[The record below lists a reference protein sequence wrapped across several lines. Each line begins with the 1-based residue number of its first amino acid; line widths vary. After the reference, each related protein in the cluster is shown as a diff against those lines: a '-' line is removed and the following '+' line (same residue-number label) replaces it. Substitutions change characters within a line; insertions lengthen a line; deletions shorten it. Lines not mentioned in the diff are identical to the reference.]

1 MSTNKFIVERTVVG
15 DTDTE
20 LTQASG
26 IAYVDVTGLNWYG
39 KAGEVYKFKAS
50 VVYDVNGT
58 GTGANFAIS
67 GPASPTVLS
76 YKSEF
81 STAAG
86 TQAANY
92 GNAYDLPASAQ
103 STGSAFAADNLATVE
118 GVISPSADG
127 TITIRAIVETV
138 ASGTCT
144 VQGASSV
151 LTWSRID
158 WPTTA

>member
-15 DTDTE
+15 DTNT
-20 LTQASG
+20 TVGTSYG
-26 IAYVDVTGLNWYG
+26 NVTGLSWYG
-39 KAGEVYKFKAS
+39 KAGEVYKFKAT
-50 VVYDVNGT
+50 VVYDAAAT
-58 GTGANFAIS
+58 GDGANFSVS

-76 YKSEF
+76 YRSEV
-81 STAAG
+81 STSASA
-86 TQAANY
+86 QAVNF

-103 STGSAFAADNLATVE
+103 TTGSAFTTDNIAVVE

-127 TITIRAIVETV
+127 TIAIRGIAENASTI
-138 ASGTCT
+138 T

-158 WPTTA
+158 WPAEA

>member
-1 MSTNKFIVERTVVG
+1 MTTNKFIVERTVVG
-15 DTDTE
+15 DTDT
-20 LTQASG
+20 TVGATYG
-26 IAYVDVTGLNWYG
+26 DVTGLNWYG
-39 KAGEVYKFKAS
+39 KAGDVYKFKAS
-50 VVYDVNGT
+50 VVYDVDAT
-58 GTGANFAIS
+58 GSGANFAIS

-103 STGSAFAADNLATVE
+103 TTGSAFTTDNLATVE

-127 TITIRAIVETV
+127 TITIRGIRE
-138 ASGTCT
+138 ASTTCT

-158 WPTTA
+158 WPTEA

>member
-15 DTDTE
+15 DTNT
-20 LTQASG
+20 TIGAT
-26 IAYVDVTGLNWYG
+26 YTDVTGLSWYG

-50 VVYDVNGT
+50 VVYDVDAT
-58 GTGANFAIS
+58 GSGANFSIS

-76 YKSEF
+76 YRSEVAT
-81 STAAG
+81 SATA
-86 TQAANY
+86 QAVNY

-103 STGSAFAADNLATVE
+103 TTGSAFTTDNVAIVE

-127 TITIRAIVETV
+127 TIIIRGIRE
-138 ASGTCT
+138 ASTTCT

-158 WPTTA
+158 WPVDA